1 MKYGSENILPYN
13 KEEHKGVQ
21 VKRMFDAIAG
31 KYDLLNH
38 TLSFGFDKHQTNHLN
53 K

>member
-21 VKRMFDAIAG
+21 VKRMFDDLKEHVRDWDDKDEIRHAI
-31 KYDLLNH
+31 YH
-38 TLSFGFDKHQTNHLN
+38 
-53 K
+53 